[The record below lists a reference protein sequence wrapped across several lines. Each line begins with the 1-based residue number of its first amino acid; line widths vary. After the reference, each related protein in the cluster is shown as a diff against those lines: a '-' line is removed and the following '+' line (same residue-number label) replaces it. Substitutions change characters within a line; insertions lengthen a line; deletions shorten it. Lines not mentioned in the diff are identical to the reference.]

1 MDLRQLTS
9 FIAVA
14 EEGQLSKAAA
24 RLCLSQPPVSR
35 HIQALEGDLGVR
47 LFDRTAA
54 GMELT
59 QAGKTLLGDAR
70 NIETLIREAAAKV
83 QRASKGELG
92 RLSVGVYGS
101 AIFGVVPQILKDFNA
116 LYPDVETVTHYA
128 QTPAQVQALRLGQ
141 VQIVFERLMPA
152 ESDINVELVCKEELL
167 VAINESHPL
176 AVAGADRVK
185 IEELRNETFIFGSDL
200 TAASQVIE
208 LCKRAGFT
216 PNVASSSSN
225 VVTATLLA
233 ATGAGVTLV
242 PESMVNVHFP
252 GVRYLRLDSPEH
264 QSMDLYCFYLDKEL
278 EPVVSNML
286 EVSRALAEKHRILGI

>member
-176 AVAGADRVK
+176 ASADRVK
-185 IEELRNETFIFGSDL
+185 IEDLRNETFIFGSDL

-242 PESMVNVHFP
+242 PESMVNVRFP
-252 GVRYLRLDSPEH
+252 GVRYLRLDSPER
-264 QSMDLYCFYLDKEL
+264 QSMDLYCFYLNKEL
-278 EPVVSNML
+278 EPVVSNLL
-286 EVSRALAEKHRILGI
+286 EVSRTFAEKHRNAGG

>member
-176 AVAGADRVK
+176 AGADRVR
-185 IEELRNETFIFGSDL
+185 IEDLRSETFIFGSDL

-242 PESMVNVHFP
+242 PESMVNVRFP
-252 GVRYLRLDSPEH
+252 GVRYLRLDSPER
-264 QSMDLYCFYLDKEL
+264 QSMDLYCFYLNKEL

-286 EVSRALAEKHRILGI
+286 EVSRTFAEKHRNSGG

>member
-176 AVAGADRVK
+176 ASADRVK
-185 IEELRNETFIFGSDL
+185 IEDLRSETFIFGSDL

-242 PESMVNVHFP
+242 PESMVNVRFP
-252 GVRYLRLDSPEH
+252 GVRYLRLDSPER
-264 QSMDLYCFYLDKEL
+264 QSMDLYCFYLNKEL
-278 EPVVSNML
+278 EPVVSNLL
-286 EVSRALAEKHRILGI
+286 EVSRTFAEKHRNAGG

>member
-14 EEGQLSKAAA
+14 EEGQLSKAAT

-116 LYPDVETVTHYA
+116 LYPDVQTVTHYA

-152 ESDINVELVCKEELL
+152 ESDINVELICKEELL

-176 AVAGADRVK
+176 AGADRVR
-185 IEELRNETFIFGSDL
+185 IEDLRNETFIFGSDL
-200 TAASQVIE
+200 SAASQVVE

-216 PNVASSSSN
+216 PNVAASSSN

-233 ATGAGVTLV
+233 ATGAGVRWCRNRW
-242 PESMVNVHFP
+242 SMSIF
-252 GVRYLRLDSPEH
+252 
-264 QSMDLYCFYLDKEL
+264 
-278 EPVVSNML
+278 
-286 EVSRALAEKHRILGI
+286 LA

>member
-176 AVAGADRVK
+176 AGADRVK
-185 IEELRNETFIFGSDL
+185 IEDLRSETFIFGSDL

-242 PESMVNVHFP
+242 PESMVNVRFP
-252 GVRYLRLDSPEH
+252 GVRYLRLDSPER
-264 QSMDLYCFYLDKEL
+264 QSMDLYCFYLNKEL

-286 EVSRALAEKHRILGI
+286 EVSRRFAEKHRNAGG